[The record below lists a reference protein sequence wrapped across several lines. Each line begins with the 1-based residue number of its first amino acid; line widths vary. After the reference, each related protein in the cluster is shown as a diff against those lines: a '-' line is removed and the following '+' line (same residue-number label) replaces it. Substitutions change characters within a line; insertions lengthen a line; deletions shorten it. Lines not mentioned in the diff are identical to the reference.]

1 MSQVGTSFADMETIV
16 GCRYVKFCRFAATES
31 GKKVLT
37 MTEYIDK
44 LSVVNR
50 LIDLEN
56 EFKKSA
62 HGGEKTLRRVR
73 CWRWQKP

>member
-1 MSQVGTSFADMETIV
+1 
-16 GCRYVKFCRFAATES
+16 
-31 GKKVLT
+31 